1 MHYLEIANSDI
12 VLILFSSAIV
22 VVVIQSLLF
31 IRKAWKRGLELGIDK
46 KAMTK
51 AMTNSAIFTILPS
64 LPVF

>member
-12 VLILFSSAIV
+12 VLILCSSAIL

-46 KAMTK
+46 
-51 AMTNSAIFTILPS
+51 SYDQGHD
-64 LPVF
+64 